1 MIIKRVL
8 REAAIRLHQP
18 AHRVFQQLAAS
29 LSPSLAAM
37 FRVCIPMPSQPR
49 ATHEKTRSF
58 TRGMVVVL
66 RYRIRFGDID
76 PSAMRFDE

>member
-1 MIIKRVL
+1 ML
-8 REAAIRLHQP
+8 REAAIRQHQP
-18 AHRVFQQLAAS
+18 ADRTFEQLAAS
-29 LSPSLAAM
+29 FGPSLAAM
-37 FRVCIPMPSQPR
+37 FRASLTMSSQPR

-66 RYRIRFGDID
+66 RYCIRFGDID